1 MSLVLFTGFP
11 GFLGSELVQRLLAR
25 HEEIEALC
33 LVQPKFAA
41 LARRRADEI
50 TTTLGAHP
58 ERIRLVEGDITARDL
73 GGGIEADDR
82 RAITEIFHAAAI
94 YDLSVA
100 RELGMKVNV
109 DGTRHVLDFALGCP
123 ALERMQ
129 YVSTCYVSGRWSG
142 TFGERD
148 LELGQAFNNYYEETK
163 YLAEIEVRQRMFEG
177 LPATIYRPAIVVG
190 NSVTGATQKYDGPY
204 YVLRWILRQP
214 RVAVVP
220 VVGDPTWTELNVVPC
235 DFVIDAIDWL
245 SASPCSLGMTYQL
258 ADPEPPTVD
267 GVLHSLEA
275 ASGKRVVRVPLP
287 LRLAKL
293 AVERVPGVGRL
304 LGIPSSAI
312 DYFVHPTHY
321 DTGQTTRDLTGSGI
335 SVPRFDQYVDALVAF
350 ARAHPDIGSSAMA

>member
-11 GFLGSELVQRLLAR
+11 GFLGSELVHRLLAR

-41 LARRRADEI
+41 LARQRAHRI
-50 TTTLGAHP
+50 TAELETDAR
-58 ERIRLVEGDITARDL
+58 RIRLVEGDITARDL
-73 GGGIEADDR
+73 GGGVGEDDR

-109 DGTRHVLDFALGCP
+109 DGTRHVLDFAGACP
-123 ALERMQ
+123 ALERFH
-129 YVSTCYVSGRWSG
+129 YVSTCYVSGRWPG
-142 TFGERD
+142 TFGEKD
-148 LELGQAFNNYYEETK
+148 LELGQSFNNYYEQTK
-163 YLAEIEVRQRMFEG
+163 YLAEVEVRQRMFEG

-190 NSVTGATQKYDGPY
+190 DSVTGATQKYDGPY
-204 YVLRWILRQP
+204 YVMRWMLRQP

-235 DFVIDAIDWL
+235 DFVVDAIDWL

-258 ADPEPPTVD
+258 ADPEPATVD
-267 GVLHSLEA
+267 GMLHSLEA
-275 ASGKRVVRVPLP
+275 AIGKRVLRVRLP

-293 AVERVPGVGRL
+293 ALERVPGVGRL
-304 LGIPSSAI
+304 LGIPSAAV

-321 DTGQTTRDLTGSGI
+321 DTTHLTRDLTGSGI
-335 SVPRFDQYVDALVAF
+335 SVPRFDEYADALVAF
-350 ARAHPDIGSSAMA
+350 MRAHPEIGSAPMA